1 MGMIPV
7 PPMRG
12 ASTLRLAGLLG
23 MMAVLAT
30 AGGAFELRDS
40 NDITAVSGRTSPDY
54 VRSRQANGSFTP
66 ETYAFGNGGLWG
78 GAMKD
83 ESFEK
88 MTFLDVAHV
97 IAQPLA
103 DKNYLPS
110 RDPKN
115 AKLLIMV
122 YWGTTHGTEHA
133 SSSDAY
139 TRMSALMGA
148 EMHPPTPQA
157 MASTG
162 AKLKGTPASEGE
174 MVALAAIEAEN
185 RIRDKDDALNAAMLG
200 YDSWWFSVANYRDTP
215 LDIFRKEM
223 LEELEAN
230 RYFVVLMAYDFQLM
244 WKQKKHKL
252 LWETRFSVR
261 QRGHNF
267 DQDLA
272 SMADA
277 ASKYFGQD
285 SQGLVRTSV
294 PFAHVDIGEVKS
306 LGAVPD
312 K

>member
-1 MGMIPV
+1 MLS
-7 PPMRG
+7 MRG
-12 ASTLRLAGLLG
+12 APILRLACLLG
-23 MMAVLAT
+23 LV
-30 AGGAFELRDS
+30 AGLTGVAGAFTLRDS

-54 VRSRQANGSFTP
+54 VRRRQADGTFAP
-66 ETYAFGNGGLWG
+66 ETYAFGKGGVWG

-83 ESFEK
+83 LSFEK

-97 IAQPLA
+97 VAQPLA
-103 DKNYLPS
+103 DKNYFPS
-110 RDPKN
+110 KDPKN

-122 YWGTTHGTEHA
+122 YWGTTHAPEHA
-133 SSSDAY
+133 SNSDAY
-139 TRMSALMGA
+139 TRMSSIMGS
-148 EMHPPTPQA
+148 EMHPPASTS
-157 MASTG
+157 MRSTG
-162 AKLKGTPASEGE
+162 AKLKGTPASENE

-200 YDSWWFSVANYRDTP
+200 YDSWWSSVANYRDTP

-244 WKQKKHKL
+244 WKEKKHKL

-267 DQDLA
+267 DEDLA
-272 SMADA
+272 AMADA

-294 PFAHVDIGEVKS
+294 PFAHVEIGEVKS
-306 LGAVPD
+306 LGTVPE